1 MTDAATAAA
10 NDPRDERIH
19 GFTHAKRPPGVFDRD
34 DVGGDLVL
42 DCDVV
47 VVGSGAGGATAAAE
61 LAEAGFDVICC
72 EEGSYYGTRDFA
84 PNALDSI
91 RKLYRD
97 GGASAALGRPPILFQ
112 EGRTVGGSSVINGGM
127 SWRAPERILE
137 VWEREYGL
145 PGLRPAALEPYFE
158 RVERRT
164 HVAYQ
169 DPETIGRDNALLK
182 EGADALRWAIEPNL
196 RNQLHCAGSNN
207 CAFGCPTGAKQ
218 STLVTYVPRA
228 LHFGA
233 RIYANLRIERI
244 TWRGRR
250 ATGVEGH
257 VVRANGTRGHR
268 VCVRAKIVIAAGG
281 AIQTPAL
288 LARSGV
294 RSHSGQLGRNLSMHP
309 NIKVVAIFD
318 EEVRGWEGVH
328 QAFQVR
334 EFNAQ
339 GIQTLAAVNVPPS
352 ILAMTSHGYGAALG
366 ELMQDYARCVVAGLS
381 CEDTSY
387 GRIRMIGGRP
397 VPFYSL
403 SDADFERI
411 KIGGAGLCE
420 LLFAAG
426 ARKIIT
432 PFQGLGELHSADD
445 VRKILSQPIPSRD
458 IEVLTVHIMGTARM
472 GGSRD
477 AAVTDEFGRVY
488 DTEGLFVCDASL
500 FPTAVGVNPAETI
513 QALSTRNAAHI
524 IESRDA
530 VIR

>member
-1 MTDAATAAA
+1 MTGALAAATD
-10 NDPRDERIH
+10 DPRDERIH
-19 GFTHAKRPPGVFDRD
+19 GFTHARRPPGVCGRD
-34 DVGGDLVL
+34 DFHCDSVL

-47 VVGSGAGGATAAAE
+47 VVGSGAGGATATAE
-61 LAEAGFDVICC
+61 LAEAGFDVICV
-72 EEGSYYGTRDFA
+72 EEGSYYGTRDFR
-84 PNALDSI
+84 PDALDMI

-127 SWRAPERILE
+127 SWRAPDRILE
-137 VWEREYGL
+137 EWQRDYGL

-182 EGADALRWAIEPNL
+182 QGADALGWAIEPNL

-218 STLVTYVPRA
+218 STLATYVPRA

-233 RIYANLRIERI
+233 RIYSNVRIDRI
-244 TWRGRR
+244 TRQGER
-250 ATGVEGH
+250 ATGVAGR

-268 VCVRAKIVIAAGG
+268 VVVRAKVVIAAGG
-281 AIQTPAL
+281 AMQTPAL

-294 RSHSGQLGRNLSMHP
+294 RSGSGQLGRNLSMHP
-309 NIKVVAIFD
+309 NIKVTAIFD
-318 EEVRGWEGVH
+318 EAVRGWEGVH

-334 EFNAQ
+334 EFVAQ
-339 GIQTLAAVNVPPS
+339 GIQTLAAVNIPPS
-352 ILAMTSHGYGAALG
+352 ILAMTSRAYGAALG
-366 ELMQDYARCVVAGLS
+366 EMMQDYERCVVAGLS

-387 GRIRMIGGRP
+387 GHIKMLGGRP

-403 SDADFERI
+403 SEADFERI

-426 ARKIIT
+426 ARKILT
-432 PFQGLGELHSADD
+432 PFEGFEELHTADD
-445 VRKILSQPIPSRD
+445 ARKIRTQPIPRKD
-458 IEVLTVHIMGTARM
+458 IEILTVHIMGTARM
-472 GGSRD
+472 GGNR
-477 AAVTDEFGRVY
+477 AAGVTDEFGRVY
-488 DTEGLFVCDASL
+488 DTDGLFVCDASL

-513 QALSTRNAAHI
+513 QTLSTRNAAHI
-524 IESRDA
+524 IENRG
-530 VIR
+530 RYLR